1 MAMAKPLI
9 AVVDDDPSVV
19 KSLGRA
25 LRLAGYEVAT
35 FGSGQEFLG
44 SLPTSLPRCLVLDV
58 HMPEMNGFE
67 LQDPLAAQ
75 GVCVPIIFVTALD
88 TPQTRARAHQA
99 SSFGFFLRP
108 FDPKALFKAIGQAMS
123 CQPHDGEASGNQ
135 TRSTTGR

>member
-35 FGSGQEFLG
+35 FGSGQDFLG
-44 SLPTSLPRCLVLDV
+44 AVSTTLPQCLVLDV
-58 HMPEMNGFE
+58 HMPAMSGFE
-67 LQDPLAAQ
+67 LQDQLARQ
-75 GVCVPIIFVTALD
+75 GICVPIIFVTAHD

-99 SSFGFFLRP
+99 GSFGFFLKP
-108 FDPKALFKAIGQAMS
+108 FDPKALFQAIGEVAS
-123 CQPHDGEASGNQ
+123 CQPHDSVDDGNQ
-135 TRSTTGR
+135 ARSTTGQ